1 MEMVQLSAARN
12 IVTMLSLPVWLYV
25 ELRFL
30 FFRYKELTLLTIGE
44 EPDDRRCNTVFY
56 RVSSQPVPGRRP
68 DGHGFP
74 VHIGL

>member
-1 MEMVQLSAARN
+1 MEMVRLSAASN

-30 FFRYKELTLLTIGE
+30 FFRYKALTLFTIGE
-44 EPDDRRCNTVFY
+44 GPDDRRCITVFY
-56 RVSSQPVPGRRP
+56 RVSIQPVPGRRP